1 MAEALIVSATRT
13 PIGRSFRG
21 SLIGERPE
29 DLATFAV
36 QQALAAVPALDPA
49 EVDEVVMGV
58 GVASGTQGDC
68 IGRRVAYLAG
78 MHGVPGIT
86 VQRLCASGL
95 DAIRIGAHA
104 IRSGEA
110 DVVVAAGVESTSQ
123 AQEPQIFHPGLQR
136 DHYYWSMAETAE
148 NVADRWNI
156 SREAMDIFALQSQQ
170 RAASAQAAG
179 FFERE
184 ISAYTTAE
192 GVVVGTDDCPRPG
205 STLEALA
212 QLQPIVRAE
221 GRVTAGNACPVNDAA
236 AAVVLMSDKRAAEL
250 GIRGRARV
258 VSSAVTGLDPA
269 IMGVGPVEA
278 VRKALKRA
286 GLGIDDVDVL
296 ELNEAFAAQVLAV
309 AEDLGIDPHG
319 RTLNPHG
326 GGIALGHPI
335 GATGVR
341 MMATL
346 INGLETV
353 NGRIGVETMCVGGG
367 QGAAMVVERLS

>member
-1 MAEALIVSATRT
+1 MNEALIVSAVRT

-21 SLIGERPE
+21 SLVNERPE

-36 QQALAAVPALDPA
+36 KRALAALPALDPA
-49 EVDEVVMGV
+49 EVDDVVIGV
-58 GVASGTQGDC
+58 GVASGMQGDC

-78 MHGVPGIT
+78 LRDVPGTT

-95 DAIRIGAHA
+95 DAIRIAAQA
-104 IRSGEA
+104 IRCGEA

-123 AQEPQIFHPGLQR
+123 AQEAQVFHPQLER

-156 SREAMDIFALQSQQ
+156 SREVMDAFALQSQE
-170 RAASAQAAG
+170 RTAAAQASG
-179 FFERE
+179 FFDRE
-184 ISAYTTAE
+184 ISAYTTAD
-192 GVVVGTDDCPRPG
+192 GTIVTADDCPRPG
-205 STLEALA
+205 STMEKLA
-212 QLQPIVRAE
+212 QLQPIVRE
-221 GRVTAGNACPVNDAA
+221 DGRVTAGNACPVNDAA
-236 AAVVLMSDKRAAEL
+236 AAVVLMSDRRAQEL
-250 GIRGRARV
+250 GIAARARV
-258 VSSAVTGLDPA
+258 LSSAVTGLDPA
-269 IMGVGPVEA
+269 IMGVGPIEA

-309 AEDLGIDPHG
+309 ADGLGIEPRSHV
-319 RTLNPHG
+319 LNPHG

-346 INGLETV
+346 LNGLETV
-353 NGRIGVETMCVGGG
+353 GGRIGVETMCVGGG
-367 QGAAMVVERLS
+367 QGAAMVVERVS